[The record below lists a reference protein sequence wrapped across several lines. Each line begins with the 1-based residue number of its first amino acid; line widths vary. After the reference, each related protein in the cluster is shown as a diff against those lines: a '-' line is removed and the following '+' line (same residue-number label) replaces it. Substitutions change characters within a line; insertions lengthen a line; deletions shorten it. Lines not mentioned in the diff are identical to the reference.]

1 MFQCLYLYLFQTLFF
16 SVRFI
21 LGNPPKFDLLILA
34 RLFGT
39 HAFTTHELQR
49 GSSETKK
56 QTTDRWWFQTF
67 FCSPLLGERIQFDEY
82 FEIGWNHQPDHQTA
96 ISAKR
101 WEKTRPF
108 FSAAKPG
115 LQDVTDVT
123 QPEIPYEGVEKTH
136 VHPVICKAKLHRRP
150 KWGLWTNPCHQKEIS
165 FPDHDMKRGYF
176 NALKQQILPVC
187 SSLLMLFFLFMAVP
201 LMIAGDLSHS

>member
-1 MFQCLYLYLFQTLFF
+1 MFIPIFVPNLVFFGAFYLGKSSKIWLVNTCTFVWDPCFHHPRA
-16 SVRFI
+16 SERFI
-21 LGNPPKFDLLILA
+21 RDEKTNNWPVVVSNIF
-34 RLFGT
+34 LFT
-39 HAFTTHELQR
+39 
-49 GSSETKK
+49 
-56 QTTDRWWFQTF
+56 
-67 FCSPLLGERIQFDEY
+67 LLGERIQFDEY